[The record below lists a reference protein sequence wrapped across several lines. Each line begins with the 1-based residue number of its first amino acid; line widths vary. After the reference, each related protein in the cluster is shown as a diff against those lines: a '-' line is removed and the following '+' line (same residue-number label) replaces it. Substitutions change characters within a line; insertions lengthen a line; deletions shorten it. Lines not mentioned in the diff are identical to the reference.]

1 MNGSKRGPGRPKL
14 YSGSEPGAPK
24 ITVRFSQDVYEWLK
38 SREEGVRSYIERLI
52 REDWERLKDSQA
64 PVDASTLQ

>member
-1 MNGSKRGPGRPKL
+1 MDEFKRGPGRPKL

-38 SREEGVRSYIERLI
+38 GRDEGVRTYLERLV
-52 REDWERLKDSQA
+52 REDWDRLERDTSG
-64 PVDASTLQ
+64 